1 MAFRRSR
8 LSCPGVP
15 FAGVPPLNPM
25 SIWTIQT
32 SPVSLDPLAAPQ
44 TSPPAQTHGEE
55 AAPAVPASS
64 PWLPQPQS
72 ATRASLGTFPSPPP
86 APGQFLP
93 PHLFPAPLGAL
104 DASLGILGESAPQDG
119 GAQGQDPGSPP
130 LSLCARRDPSA
141 SSRLARGPE
150 SKCILGADGVGGS
163 SSGPEPG
170 VSFPAAAP
178 PTLPEVSP
186 GPWHPGGPPLWDQ
199 RGCLP
204 WAA

>member
-55 AAPAVPASS
+55 AAPAVPATS

-119 GAQGQDPGSPP
+119 GAQGQDPGSP
-130 LSLCARRDPSA
+130 LSHSVPAVALLPPHALPGAQSQSA
-141 SSRLARGPE
+141 SLGPM
-150 SKCILGADGVGGS
+150 AAAA
-163 SSGPEPG
+163 
-170 VSFPAAAP
+170 AAAP
-178 PTLPEVSP
+178 GLSLESPSQQQPHPPCPKSAP
-186 GPWHPGGPPLWDQ
+186 GPGTLMSG
-199 RGCLP
+199 
-204 WAA
+204 AS